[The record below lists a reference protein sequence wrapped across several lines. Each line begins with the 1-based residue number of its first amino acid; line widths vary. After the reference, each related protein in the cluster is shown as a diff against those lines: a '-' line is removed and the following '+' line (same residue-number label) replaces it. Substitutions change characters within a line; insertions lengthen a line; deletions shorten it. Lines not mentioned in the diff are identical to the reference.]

1 MRIEDYQTHRILEYF
16 HSADG
21 LARVIEGYKQR
32 EQQLRMAEA
41 ATHAFANQEFLLAEV
56 GTGVGKTYAYLIP
69 AILWSNYSGEKVV
82 IATRTKALQEQV
94 AEKDI
99 PALQKI
105 LPFKF
110 SWAQAKGRENL
121 LCWNRYIGILSGR
134 RSLNHEESEFI
145 TAILNWA
152 ESTGSGDRKELNLSS
167 RLIQHWDL
175 LNAQRR
181 LCLRERCSFRE
192 KCFRL
197 KMLKSLEQADIIVAN
212 HALLLSDLMI
222 DNQILPEYQCL
233 VVDEA
238 HNFDREAF
246 DKCSTVFSWYDTLDL
261 MGFLSSTPG
270 KRDGILPQI
279 KNSYPELGRELDG
292 IVPSSDRLRDL
303 SYRFFQHLGSLG
315 GRDKHTNYALVLEN
329 RVLESPEF
337 SQVYTAYRDW
347 QDQAQVLLSSLKEL
361 RETLSGQEEEME
373 LANIISALQ
382 GISDAAFNIMEEDL
396 NREGYLHW
404 IEYQD
409 EQAVSIAASPVGMS
423 ELLYQRLFNRMAS
436 VLMVSA
442 TIAVKQSFSY
452 PIERLGLEPI
462 AAQERLHTL
471 LEDSPFPYER
481 QACLMVVE
489 DMPDPE
495 SRVFI
500 AAAAAAVLS
509 AVEATGGATMVLF
522 TSRQQ
527 LADLS
532 EMIRP
537 ILEKKGYN
545 LLVQNEDGDF
555 NTLISQFRTNA
566 KSVLMGL
573 DTFWEGIDLKG
584 DLLRCLV
591 IVKLPFRPP
600 SEPYSSACIKDCLYR
615 GKNSFNHFSLPD
627 AIVRFKQGVGRLIR
641 SEKDHGAVV
650 VLDHRLLSKSYGR
663 SFTGSIPIGNIRQ
676 LSHAE
681 LYPALKEWLQNAESK
696 SSL

>member
-1 MRIEDYQTHRILEYF
+1 MRIEDYHTQNILEF
-16 HSADG
+16 FRSSDG
-21 LARVIEGYKQR
+21 LASVVEGYSLR

-41 ATHAFANQEFLLAEV
+41 AIDAFANQEFLLAEV

-69 AILWSNYSGEKVV
+69 ALLWANYSGEKVV

-105 LPFKF
+105 IPFKF
-110 SWAQAKGRENL
+110 TWAQAKGRENL
-121 LCWNRYIGILSGR
+121 LCWNRYIGILNGR
-134 RSLNHEESEFI
+134 RTLSQEESEFV
-145 TAILNWA
+145 TAILSWA
-152 ESTGSGDRKELNLSS
+152 ESTVSGDRKELDLTS

-175 LNAQRR
+175 INAQRR
-181 LCLRERCSFRE
+181 LCLRERCSYRE

-233 VVDEA
+233 VIDEA

-246 DKCSTVFSWYDTLDL
+246 DKCSTVFNWYDTLDL
-261 MGFLSSTPG
+261 IGFLSSAAG
-270 KRDGILPQI
+270 KRDALLPRI
-279 KNSYPELGRELDG
+279 KNVFPELGPELNDACL
-292 IVPSSDRLRDL
+292 ICDRLREL
-303 SYRFFQHLGSLG
+303 SYRLFQQLGSLK
-315 GRDKHTNYALVLEN
+315 GRDKRTNYALVLET
-329 RVLESPEF
+329 RFLESPEF
-337 SQVYTAYRDW
+337 AEVFSVYRDW
-347 QDQAQVLLSSLKEL
+347 QYQAQLLLGTLKDL
-361 RETLSGQEEEME
+361 RGTLSGQEEELE
-373 LANIISALQ
+373 LSSTISALQ
-382 GISDAAFNIMEEDL
+382 GISDAAFNIMEEYL
-396 NREGYLHW
+396 SREGYLHW

-409 EQAVSIAASPVGMS
+409 EQAVSISASQVGMS
-423 ELLYQRLFNRMAS
+423 EILYQRLFDRMAS

-442 TIAVKQSFSY
+442 TIAVKQSFAY

-471 LEDSPFPYER
+471 LENSPFPYEQ
-481 QACLMVVE
+481 QACLMVVD

-495 SRVFI
+495 SRDFT

-509 AVEATGGATMVLF
+509 AVEAAGGATMVLF
-522 TSRQQ
+522 TSKQQ

-537 ILEKKGYN
+537 ILEKKDYR

-555 NTLISQFRTNA
+555 NTLISQFRSGD

-591 IVKLPFRPP
+591 IVRLPFRPP
-600 SEPYSSACIKDCLYR
+600 NEPYSSACIKDCLYK

-641 SEKDHGAVV
+641 SELDHGAVV
-650 VLDHRLLSKSYGR
+650 VLDHRLLSKPYGR
-663 SFTGSIPIGNIRQ
+663 SFTGSIPIRNLRP
-676 LSHAE
+676 LPLAK
-681 LYPALKEWLQNAESK
+681 LYPVLKDWLQNGR
-696 SSL
+696 

>member
-1 MRIEDYQTHRILEYF
+1 MRMEDYRTQNILEF
-16 HSADG
+16 FRSSDG
-21 LARVIEGYKQR
+21 LASVIEGYKLR

-41 ATHAFANQEFLLAEV
+41 AIDAFANQEFLLAEV

-69 AILWSNYSGEKVV
+69 AILWADYSGEKVV
-82 IATRTKALQEQV
+82 VATRTKALQEQV
-94 AEKDI
+94 AEKDL

-105 LPFKF
+105 LPFKMA
-110 SWAQAKGRENL
+110 WAQAKGRENL
-121 LCWNRYIGILSGR
+121 LCWNRYISILSGR
-134 RSLNHEESEFI
+134 RSLSQEESEFI

-152 ESTGSGDRKELNLSS
+152 ESTQTGDRKELNLSS

-175 LNAQRR
+175 VNAQRR

-197 KMLKSLEQADIIVAN
+197 KMLKALEQADIIVAN

-222 DNQILPEYQCL
+222 DNQILPEYECL
-233 VVDEA
+233 VIDEA
-238 HNFDREAF
+238 HNFEREAF

-261 MGFLSSTPG
+261 IGFLSSAAG
-270 KRDGILPQI
+270 RRDTLLPRL
-279 KNSYPELGRELDG
+279 KNVFPELEPELTNAVHIG
-292 IVPSSDRLRDL
+292 DRLREL
-303 SYRFFQHLGSLG
+303 SYRFFQQLGGLK
-315 GRDKHTNYALVLEN
+315 GRDKRTGYSLVLES
-329 RVLESPEF
+329 RLLESPEF
-337 SQVYTAYRDW
+337 AGVYSAYRDW
-347 QDQAQVLLSSLKEL
+347 QDQAQLLLGSLKEL
-361 RETLSGQEEEME
+361 RDALSGHEEELE
-373 LANIISALQ
+373 LVNTISALQ
-382 GISDAAFNIMEEDL
+382 GISDAAFNIMEEYL
-396 NREGYLHW
+396 NREAYLHW

-409 EQAVSIAASPVGMS
+409 EQAVSISASQVGMS
-423 ELLYQRLFNRMAS
+423 ELLYQRLFARMAS

-442 TIAVKQSFSY
+442 TIAVKQSFAY

-471 LEDSPFPYER
+471 LEDSPFPYEQ

-495 SRVFI
+495 SREFT

-509 AVEATGGATMVLF
+509 AVEAAGGATMVLF

-537 ILEKKGYN
+537 ILEKKGYE

-555 NTLISQFRTNA
+555 NTLINQFRSGD

-591 IVKLPFRPP
+591 IVKLPFRAPN
-600 SEPYSSACIKDCLYR
+600 EPYSSACIKDCHYK

-641 SEKDHGAVV
+641 SEQDHGAVV

-663 SFTGSIPIGNIRQ
+663 SFTDSIPIGNIRP
-676 LSHAE
+676 LSYTR
-681 LYPALKEWLQNAESK
+681 LYPALKDWLQNTGR
-696 SSL
+696 